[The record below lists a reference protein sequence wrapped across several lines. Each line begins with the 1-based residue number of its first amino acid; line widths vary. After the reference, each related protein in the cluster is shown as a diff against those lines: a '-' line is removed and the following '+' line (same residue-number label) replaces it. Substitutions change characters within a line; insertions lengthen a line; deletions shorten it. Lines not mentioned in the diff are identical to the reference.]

1 MAHVDDP
8 SENPGHRPRHA
19 NNPGSLRLAEV
30 FTRARGVLQALVANT
45 VNDET
50 LIVATDAS
58 GFPVAQR
65 VIKRPENLPHA
76 LVIGR
81 HNRCALTIPG
91 DSRVSLRHIL
101 LTAWPGQGQLRLR
114 GYDLGGRAGIVLAD
128 GKRVPGFSA
137 LGHVALSFGRT
148 AMFVLAG
155 GSKGLE
161 LLGGTHD
168 EAFERITGIDRSG
181 GGARLAVSAMA
192 EPSVAQLGGY
202 RPLNVEARP
211 QSRGVLKL
219 RSLKAKSDRVNQK
232 RELDV
237 DSEQLQRG
245 LLIGRYSDRCSLAGA
260 GRNLSRVH
268 ALVTEEGPLSLLVY
282 DLASTN
288 GVRPGHDTEGP
299 SHPVVRLKNS
309 EPVMLGHFEL
319 SWTPPSNVNVH

>member
-1 MAHVDDP
+1 MAAEDDS
-8 SENPGHRPRHA
+8 SENHVLPHRHA
-19 NNPGSLRLAEV
+19 DDHGPVRLAEV
-30 FTRARGVLQALVANT
+30 FSRARAVLQALVANT
-45 VNDET
+45 GDDET
-50 LIVATDAS
+50 LIIATDGS

-101 LTAWPGQGQLRLR
+101 LTAWPGQGMLRLR

-148 AMFVLAG
+148 AMFVIPG
-155 GSKGLE
+155 GRKGHG
-161 LLGGTHD
+161 LLTGSSD
-168 EAFERITGIDRSG
+168 ESFERLTGINLKG
-181 GGARLAVSAMA
+181 GGARLAMSAMA

-202 RPLNVEARP
+202 RPLDVEARP
-211 QSRGVLKL
+211 QSRGVLRL
-219 RSLKAKSDRVNQK
+219 RSLKAKSDRADQK

-245 LLIGRYSDRCSLAGA
+245 LLIGRYSDRCSLAGS

-268 ALVTEEGPLSLLVY
+268 ALVTEEGPHSLLVY

-299 SHPVVRLKNS
+299 SHPVVRLKHND
-309 EPVMLGHFEL
+309 PVMLGHFEL
-319 SWTPPSNVNVH
+319 SWQPASNINVH

>member
-1 MAHVDDP
+1 MASEDES
-8 SENPGHRPRHA
+8 SENPVLPQRHEGDRPV
-19 NNPGSLRLAEV
+19 LLAVV
-30 FTRARGVLQALVANT
+30 FTRARDVLKALVANT
-45 VNDET
+45 NDDET
-50 LIVATDAS
+50 LIVATDGS

-65 VIKRPENLPHA
+65 VIPRPVNLPHA

-101 LTAWPGQGQLRLR
+101 LTAWPGQGLLRLR

-137 LGHVALSFGRT
+137 LGHVALYFGRT
-148 AMFVLAG
+148 AMFVIPGGRAGNDLLAG
-155 GSKGLE
+155 TTE
-161 LLGGTHD
+161 D
-168 EAFERITGIDRSG
+168 AFERLTGIDRRG
-181 GGARLAVSAMA
+181 GGARLAMSAMA

-202 RPLNVEARP
+202 RPLDVDARP
-211 QSRGVLKL
+211 QSRGVLRL
-219 RSLKAKSDRVNQK
+219 RSLKAKSDRSEQK

-237 DSEQLQRG
+237 DSEQLHRG

-268 ALVTEEGPLSLLVY
+268 ALVTEEGTSSLLVY

-299 SHPVVRLKNS
+299 SHSVVRLKNS
-309 EPVMLGHFEL
+309 DPVMLGHFEL
-319 SWTPPSNVNVH
+319 SWTPSKINIH